1 MVVAN
6 HARLGGRERLRGTA
20 AIDTIERRIT
30 QPPTFISYPLRV
42 GTVKTGPLTF
52 IFATWHDL
60 VIYHRISLRSRS
72 VEEKVFRRSKCRRR
86 RRINGEIK
94 PNLQRVQVMQ
104 YS

>member
-1 MVVAN
+1 MQEPAADASAENKIVTLKTLLTN
-6 HARLGGRERLRGTA
+6 GGCQSRLAGGGRERLRGTA

-60 VIYHRISLRSRS
+60 VIYHQISLRSWS
-72 VEEKVFRRSKCRRR
+72 VEKKVFR
-86 RRINGEIK
+86 
-94 PNLQRVQVMQ
+94 
-104 YS
+104 